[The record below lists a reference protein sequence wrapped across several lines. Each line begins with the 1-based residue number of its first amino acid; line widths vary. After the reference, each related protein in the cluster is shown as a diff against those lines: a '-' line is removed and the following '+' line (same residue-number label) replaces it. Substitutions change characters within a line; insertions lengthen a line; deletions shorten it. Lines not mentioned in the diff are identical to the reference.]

1 MKNVVRLAAAG
12 IIVSLMFAPGAAG
25 AMTEEP
31 SLTYDAPFPGSDT
44 GRIYYF
50 VPKGLDLS
58 KPAPLL
64 VFMHGG
70 NRKSPDNSPEKYLDL
85 KTGTMMP
92 MLYDAP
98 FIVAA
103 PSAPPVAKDAPK
115 KNSRWCQ
122 PGTTKYIEETID
134 AACRKFKID
143 RDRVFLGGH
152 SMGGFGA
159 YHLAQLMPDRLAG
172 AWLSAG
178 AWNQA
183 DFRSLLGT
191 SVFIMHGRSDCSP
204 EKKYIIGTNGRPRP
218 HGWTGVSFARSAD
231 ELMTRYGVEH
241 VYAEHADGHSIASDG
256 AKEATRRFMEWTKD
270 KRRAP
275 YACKTALVTPVG
287 SWHPS
292 AEPVSKARWL
302 ELLETTGGRL
312 SVDAVELRG
321 PAVAKTPEDLEKQ
334 TYALEKRT
342 VENGARIV
350 AENLGS
356 NRFKVQTEN
365 VRRFVILLAPQMGDL
380 SKPFAVVLNGKE
392 LTAKAE
398 ALAGVPDYTARL
410 VVAVPNVASA
420 YYLPVERSEGRS
432 FRYWADH
439 PLDQVDTNAEHA
451 VVVVHGV
458 NGGLQDS
465 AGRIRQLLAARRDT
479 SKVYFVGPNIVVPEL
494 PDPIDKKKIVVS
506 MTEEEMKKIVYWNRG
521 TWQGGGDSP
530 VAEEFSS
537 YDALDRIFEKLN
549 DKKIFPAL
557 KTVLI
562 CGYSAGGQV
571 VSRYVALSPI
581 RAREGLQLSFAAG
594 APSTWFRCFDKD
606 TRWIY
611 GLKDRNR
618 YAAKVSEEQIMENLS
633 SRWILCFCG
642 TKDVLPKWLD
652 VHQEANEQGPNRYE
666 RFKSFRD
673 YIATFPQLNGHFRFV
688 SLEGKPHGGAC
699 YDNDAFIDLVFGK
712 RE

>member
-1 MKNVVRLAAAG
+1 MKRVLMFTAAVGLAASVA
-12 IIVSLMFAPGAAG
+12 FAA
-25 AMTEEP
+25 TKEP

-50 VPKGLDLS
+50 VPRGLDLS

-92 MLYDAP
+92 TLYDAP

-122 PGTTKYIEETID
+122 PGGTKYIEATID
-134 AACRKFKID
+134 AAAKKFKID

-178 AWNQA
+178 AWYQA
-183 DFRSLLGT
+183 DFRSMLGT
-191 SVFIMHGRSDCSP
+191 PIFIMHGKSDCSP
-204 EKKYIIGTNGRPRP
+204 EKKHIVGTNGRPRP
-218 HGWTGVSFARSAD
+218 HGWTGVSFARAAD

-256 AKEATRRFMEWTKD
+256 AKEATRKFMEWTKD
-270 KRRAP
+270 KHRAP
-275 YACKTALVTPVG
+275 YARKTALVTPVG
-287 SWHPS
+287 SWHPTC
-292 AEPVSKARWL
+292 EPVAKSRWL
-302 ELLETTGGRL
+302 ELLEATGGSL
-312 SVDAVELRG
+312 SVDAIDLKG
-321 PAVAKTPEDLEKQ
+321 PAEAKVPEDLERQ
-334 TYALEKRT
+334 TYALSRRT
-342 VENGARIV
+342 VEKGARIV
-350 AENLGS
+350 AENLGD
-356 NRFKVQTEN
+356 NRFKVNTEN
-365 VRRFVILLAPQMGDL
+365 VRRFAIMLAPQMGDL
-380 SKPFAVVLNGKE
+380 SKPFAVEVDG
-392 LTAKAE
+392 TVQTMKAE
-398 ALAGVPDYTARL
+398 AFSGAPDYTARL
-410 VVAVPNVASA
+410 VVDVAALSTASA
-420 YYLPVERSEGRS
+420 YYLPIENSEGRA

-439 PLDQVDTNAEHA
+439 PLDEVDTKSEHA

-458 NGGLQDS
+458 NGGMQDS
-465 AGRIRQLLAARRDT
+465 AWRVRRFLKAAGRDT
-479 SKVYFVGPNIVVPEL
+479 SKVYFVGPNIVVPKL
-494 PDPIDKKKIVVS
+494 RDPVDKTKLVVS
-506 MTEEEMKKIVYWNRG
+506 MTEEEMKKVVYWKSG

-530 VAEEFSS
+530 VAKDFSS

-549 DKKIFPAL
+549 DKALFPAL

-581 RAREGLQLSFAAG
+581 KPREGLKLSFAAG
-594 APSTWFRCFDKD
+594 APSTWFRYFDRD

-618 YAAKVSEEQIMENLS
+618 YAAKVSEEQIMANLS
-633 SRWILCFCG
+633 SRWCLCFCG

-652 VHQEANEQGPNRYE
+652 VHPEANAQGPNRYE
-666 RFKSFRD
+666 RFKNFRD
-673 YIATFPQLNGHFRFV
+673 YIATFPQLKGHFRFV
-688 SLEGKPHGGAC
+688 TLEGKPHGGMC
-699 YDNDAFIDLVFGK
+699 YENEPFFDLVFGK
-712 RE
+712 R

>member
-1 MKNVVRLAAAG
+1 MTKITCCFGVAAVAACVALAA
-12 IIVSLMFAPGAAG
+12 
-25 AMTEEP
+25 TEEP

-70 NRKSPDNSPEKYLDL
+70 NRRSPDTSPEKYLDL

-92 MLYDAP
+92 TLYDAP
-98 FIVAA
+98 FIVVA

-115 KNSRWCQ
+115 RNSRWCQ
-122 PGTTKYIEETID
+122 AGGTKYIEATID
-134 AACRKFKID
+134 AACKKFKID
-143 RDRVFLGGH
+143 RERVFLGGH

-159 YHLAQLMPDRLAG
+159 YHLAQLMPDKLAG

-178 AWNQA
+178 AWYQA

-191 SVFIMHGRSDCSP
+191 PVFLMHGKSDCSP
-204 EKKYIIGTNGRPRP
+204 EKAHIIGTTGKARP
-218 HGWTGVSFARSAD
+218 HGWTGVSFARAAD

-241 VYAEHADGHSIASDG
+241 VYAEHADGHSIASPG
-256 AKEATRRFMEWTKD
+256 AKEATQQFMEWTKD

-275 YACKTALVTPVG
+275 YARKTALVTPIG
-287 SWHPS
+287 SWHPL
-292 AEPVSKARWL
+292 AEPVTKARWL
-302 ELLETTGGRL
+302 ELIEATGGIL
-312 SVDAVELRG
+312 SVDAIELQG
-321 PAVAKTPEDLEKQ
+321 PSVAKVPEDLEKQ
-334 TYALEKRT
+334 TYTLAKRM

-350 AENLGS
+350 AENLGG
-356 NRFKVQTEN
+356 NRFKVETEN
-365 VRRFVILLAPQMGDL
+365 VRRFAILLAPSMGDL
-380 SKPFAVVLNGKE
+380 SKPFTVEVNGKE
-392 LTAKAE
+392 LAVKAE

-410 VVAVPNVASA
+410 VVAVPAAASA
-420 YYLPVERSEGRS
+420 YLLPIERSEGRS
-432 FRYWADH
+432 LRYWADH
-439 PLDQVDTNAEHA
+439 PLDAVDTNAEHA

-458 NGGLQDS
+458 NGGQKDS
-465 AGRIRQLLAARRDT
+465 AGRIRKLLSARRET
-479 SKVYFVGPNIVVPEL
+479 SKVYFVGPNIVVPML
-494 PDPIDKKKIVVS
+494 HDPINKQKVVVS
-506 MTEEEMKKIVYWNRG
+506 MTEEEKKKVVYWKAG

-530 VAEEFSS
+530 VAEGFSS
-537 YDALDRIFEKLN
+537 HDALDRIFEKLN
-549 DKKIFPAL
+549 DKNIFPAL

-581 RAREGLQLSFAAG
+581 RPREGLQLSFAAG
-594 APSTWFRCFDKD
+594 APSTWFRYFDKD

-618 YAAKVSEEQIMENLS
+618 YAAKVSEEQIMKNLS
-633 SRWILCFCG
+633 SRWCLCFCG

-652 VHQEANEQGPNRYE
+652 VKPEANAQGPNRYE
-666 RFKSFRD
+666 RFKNFRD
-673 YIATFPQLNGHFRFV
+673 YIATFPQLDGHFRFV
-688 SLEGKPHGGAC
+688 TLEGKPHGGVC
-699 YDNDAFIDLVFGK
+699 YENDAFIDLVFGK
-712 RE
+712 R